1 MFTNWRIQML
11 GGAMI
16 RNIFY
21 GAAFV
26 IFMILMAI
34 KAFAFWIP
42 PILDF
47 PPVLMHP
54 PHMEGGIEP
63 AIEDIK
69 REMQKSPGDTIDE
82 EGMVIH
88 LA

>member
-1 MFTNWRIQML
+1 MI

-16 RNIFY
+16 RNLFY
-21 GAAFV
+21 GAAIL
-26 IFMILMAI
+26 IFMIFMAI

-47 PPVLMHP
+47 PPVLLHP
-54 PHMEGGIEP
+54 PHMEGGVEP
-63 AIEDIK
+63 VIEDIMH
-69 REMQKSPGDTIDE
+69 EMRRSTPGYTVDE
-82 EGMVIH
+82 DGKVSY